1 MSGLRC
7 NTSWAFMRGLSQNI
21 HSLLTRVYQEIF
33 KQQWHYV
40 TIYLAKIKG
49 SQNRA
54 LRGISVPETGKQLH

>member
-1 MSGLRC
+1 
-7 NTSWAFMRGLSQNI
+7 MRGLSQNI